1 METPQSSYS
10 QEGNG
15 SWHPAM
21 RPNAH
26 EPDSVH
32 SEKLGEK
39 SLEPE
44 AALGEVHKDG
54 LPPNLLRPS
63 EDAQPDPPVQPL
75 KDGYGLS
82 RDPTLNG
89 VGLPTNGDYD
99 PSAFQRSDLEPGTQE
114 ENGDD
119 HQVDPMRA
127 TIAQGEANDS
137 ASTVRLHNLG
147 QETDGPGPSF
157 GSDTESP
164 PERLPEPFTEP
175 NFLLD
180 ALGDKEEME
189 KAWESEANT
198 GAPGHFERT
207 NSFPAVPPPRE
218 HSSQTQHSLSHSQA
232 GDIMGEH
239 EAHDF
244 MEKEAPYD
252 APLTDSAAAE
262 AVQDPFDSVEGG
274 EDENFFAAP
283 PTVHPT
289 VSTAAADEESR
300 YEEGLPL
307 VPSTSH
313 PEQPNLSHSG
323 TQDSQTSAF
332 AEMDDEDDFFD
343 KAFSAQP
350 KDPSSS
356 PPPSLDRKSTS
367 QVLDSMH
374 YPPHYVNHT
383 EPEATEERPSL
394 ADVTGGGIAV
404 STSTVKSQVF
414 AERPTD
420 QATSEPKD
428 EDLAEMWK
436 AALGDDDLLVEDEV
450 SVDPSSFFE
459 DDGEGFLEEAQD
471 PQEGPLSDST
481 ASPPILQPV
490 YAPDGSMQGFGTSN
504 TNPISTQNRYQPSST
519 FQAPQVAPYT
529 VDAGP
534 NGAASMH
541 QQARAAPGLNQPG
554 YSHGRFANALGQR
567 PSTAQP
573 LSRPQ
578 IPPSTQSFADKSK
591 GGYTSPYDLP
601 MDVTRPKKRTS
612 YQQTRPNPDAQAAS
626 ARPPPPRSSSMF
638 ASAAPPM
645 GSQPPVPRLPS
656 SQLNPAVSNVI
667 PPSLKSAP
675 SVGNFFEELPSKP
688 RQANIVNRTISP
700 TSQPTPPPLS
710 PPQRNPPKQSSL
722 TEQVPPAATRIPQ
735 QYQLVPPER
744 MSLYESTTHTEP
756 TIQPL
761 PAINA
766 RYSPAPNKASSVP
779 PPPNRYAASPSAGSR
794 PSSQAL
800 PFQPRTS
807 SPLAQ
812 SHALPYR
819 NSQQSI
825 SELPLQYPQSSSKQ
839 SLPLQNRI
847 SMNLPVPDHKSP
859 ERPTRSASH
868 AEYERNSQPPHLHQL
883 RGSPPSLNAP
893 LNAPLSNTPSDSS
906 YVMNTPEPDR
916 SSSDGSSSLHHPYE
930 ADVDTSEASVRR
942 IPRRSQTQS
951 PGAGKYLPELPVNTQ
966 HLYQRPASV
975 NDHISAPSSQI
986 LPPSVNSER
995 QRSRTF
1001 SKELN
1006 YVRPTDG
1013 RELDHLGRWKGCPII
1028 SFGFGGAIVTS
1039 FPKHIP
1045 RYAAG
1050 QTAPMIKCSPGEVK
1064 LQDGK
1069 ILPLNEDLATFPGP
1083 LKSKSK
1089 KKEVIEWLQK
1099 RIQQL
1104 EFDRNSSFDSG
1115 ALPDPRT
1122 RHEEKILLW
1131 KIVRVL
1137 VENDGV
1143 VDGNSSAENAV
1154 RTILSPEPTP
1164 GYDATIPLQ
1173 PFNSSLVGIMQRG
1186 SRSINDTGNAEAV
1199 EEMRKKLL
1207 HGEREQA
1214 VWHAVDNRLWAHAM
1228 LLSSTLDRSIWKQ
1241 VSQEFVRQEVKTLG
1255 DNTESLSALYQIF
1268 AGNWD
1273 ESMDELVPPSAR
1285 AGLQMVSKTASTGP
1299 TKNALDGLDRWRE
1312 TLTLILS
1319 NRTPDDGNAL
1329 VSLGQLLTGYGRTE
1343 AAHICYMFAKT
1354 PGLFGGPDDPQ
1365 VSVALFGADHLRDPL
1380 DYGRDFDSV
1389 LLTEVYDFARTVLAS
1404 SSAATVSPHLQSYK
1418 LYHAMILAEYGYK
1431 TEAQQYCDVITSA
1444 LKSTTKPSPYYHSLL
1459 FGALDNLT
1467 DRLRQA
1473 PRDSSGSWI
1482 SKPSID
1488 KVSGSIWAKF
1498 NQYVAGDESDAAS
1511 TGSSKAPD
1519 QELGPFGRV
1528 NGDSPTLSRNPSS
1541 GDLYSSYPAGMGLSS
1556 SAPTVNASNSR
1567 YAPAALHTP
1576 RSSLEQT
1583 GRSSQ
1588 EYQRPTQGDLLRP
1601 SFAQQQYHSRP
1612 TSSTSSYHEPY
1623 KPVSQSSN
1631 YPARSES
1638 YMPTPPSQPEYMPV
1652 APDELSSSLYQQDS
1666 YQPSPHLEP
1675 QKSQETDQEGL
1686 GAPVINSYEPP
1697 LSEYN
1702 ASSSSY
1708 EPPSADGY
1716 EPPTSNGYE
1725 PPSYNPD
1732 VAENVKSPVEEKP
1745 KKKSFIDD
1753 DEGNDF
1759 EARAAALRKAEKERK
1774 DREAEEAFRR
1784 AAEADGNCTPI
1795 LVMISP
1801 CFANPITAQK
1811 DKAPQLN
1818 AKKSGWLGGWFGG
1831 KKDGDAAQGT
1841 PNAPIRAKLGEQSS
1855 FYYDP
1860 EKKRWID
1867 KKNPDATPAATA
1879 TPPPPKGPAS
1889 RAVSGPPPPRP
1900 ASTSTPPVPPL
1911 PMATST
1917 PPIPSSR
1924 PPTSNNLSQP
1934 PSPAVLPSPS
1944 LGEPEAGAPQQAIM
1958 RSVSG
1963 PPSGP
1968 PSAPPS
1974 RPPTSMSNA
1983 SSIDDLIGA
1992 PQARKGGTVRKGKKG
2007 RGYVDVMAK

>member
-1 METPQSSYS
+1 
-10 QEGNG
+10 
-15 SWHPAM
+15 M

-26 EPDSVH
+26 EPDSVR
-32 SEKLGEK
+32 SEKLGQK
-39 SLEPE
+39 SSEPE
-44 AALGEVHKDG
+44 AALGEVNKDG
-54 LPPNLLRPS
+54 LPPDILRSS
-63 EDAQPDPPVQPL
+63 EDAQPEQQVLPL
-75 KDGYGLS
+75 KDGYSLS
-82 RDPTLNG
+82 RAPTLNG
-89 VGLPTNGDYD
+89 VGLPTNGDHD
-99 PSAFQRSDLEPGTQE
+99 RSPIRRSDLEPGTKE
-114 ENGDD
+114 GIGGD
-119 HQVDPMRA
+119 HQFDTMRA
-127 TIAQGEANDS
+127 TMAQEEANDS
-137 ASTVRLHNLG
+137 ASTVRLQSLG
-147 QETDGPGPSF
+147 QETDGAGPSF
-157 GSDTESP
+157 ANETVNP

-198 GAPGHFERT
+198 GAPGQFERT
-207 NSFPAVPPPRE
+207 NSFPAIPPPQE
-218 HSSQTQHSLSHSQA
+218 HSTKTQHSLSRSQA
-232 GDIMGEH
+232 GGIMEEH
-239 EAHDF
+239 EAHEF

-252 APLTDSAAAE
+252 APRTNSAVAE
-262 AVQDPFDSVEGG
+262 AVQDPFDSIEGG
-274 EDENFFAAP
+274 EDANFFANP
-283 PTVHPT
+283 PIVQST
-289 VSTAAADEESR
+289 VSTAAVDEESR

-313 PEQPNLSHSG
+313 PEQLDLPHGG
-323 TQDSQTSAF
+323 THDSQASAF
-332 AEMDDEDDFFD
+332 AEMDNEDYFSN
-343 KAFSAQP
+343 KASPAQP
-350 KDPSSS
+350 KGPSSS

-374 YPPHYVNHT
+374 YPPHNVNHT

-394 ADVTGGGIAV
+394 ADLTGGGIAV

-414 AERPTD
+414 AERPTN
-420 QATSEPKD
+420 QTTSEPKD

-436 AALGDDDLLVEDEV
+436 AALGDDDLLVEDEA

-504 TNPISTQNRYQPSST
+504 TNPKSAQNRYQPSST

-541 QQARAAPGLNQPG
+541 QQTRAAPGLNQPG
-554 YSHGRFANALGQR
+554 YSPGGFANALGQR

-573 LSRPQ
+573 LSLRPQ
-578 IPPSTQSFADKSK
+578 LPPSTQSFADKSK

-601 MDVTRPKKRTS
+601 MDVTRPKKRTP

-645 GSQPPVPRLPS
+645 GSQPPVPHLPS
-656 SQLNPAVSNVI
+656 AQLNPAVSNVI
-667 PPSLKSAP
+667 SPSLKSSP

-688 RQANIVNRTISP
+688 RQASIVNRNISP
-700 TSQPTPPPLS
+700 TSRPTPPPLIS
-710 PPQRNPPKQSSL
+710 PQRDPPKQSSL
-722 TEQVPPAATRIPQ
+722 TEQVPPRATRIPQ

-744 MSLYESTTHTEP
+744 MSLYENTPHTEP
-756 TIQPL
+756 NIQPL

-766 RYSPAPNKASSVP
+766 RYSPAPTKASSVP

-800 PFQPRTS
+800 HFQPRTS

-812 SHALPYR
+812 SHALPHR
-819 NSQQSI
+819 NPQQSI
-825 SELPLQYPQSSSKQ
+825 SELPLQHPQSNSRQ
-839 SLPLQNRI
+839 SLPLQSRV
-847 SMNLPVPDHKSP
+847 SVNLPVPSHQSP
-859 ERPTRSASH
+859 ERPPRSASH
-868 AEYERNSQPPHLHQL
+868 VEHERNSQPPHPPQF

-906 YVMNTPEPDR
+906 YAMNTPEPGR

-930 ADVDTSEASVRR
+930 PDVDTPEVSVRR

-951 PGAGKYLPELPVNTQ
+951 PGAGKYLPEVPVNTQ
-966 HLYQRPASV
+966 NLYQRPASV

-995 QRSRTF
+995 QGERTF

-1045 RYAAG
+1045 RYATG

-1069 ILPLNEDLATFPGP
+1069 VLPLDDDIATFPGP

-1104 EFDRNSSFDSG
+1104 EFDRNSPYDSG
-1115 ALPDPRT
+1115 TLPDPRT

-1137 VENDGV
+1137 VEHDGV
-1143 VDGNSSAENAV
+1143 VDGNSSAVNAV
-1154 RTILSPEPTP
+1154 RTILSPELTP
-1164 GYDATIPLQ
+1164 GYDAAIPLQ
-1173 PFNSSLVGIMQRG
+1173 PFNASLVGIMQRG
-1186 SRSINDTGNAEAV
+1186 SRTIQDTGKAEAV
-1199 EEMRKKLL
+1199 EELRKQLL

-1255 DNTESLSALYQIF
+1255 DNTEPLSALYQIF

-1329 VSLGQLLTGYGRTE
+1329 VSLGQLLGGYGRTE

-1365 VSVALFGADHLRDPL
+1365 VSVALLGADHLRDPL
-1380 DYGRDFDSV
+1380 DYSRDFDSV

-1431 TEAQQYCDVITSA
+1431 TEAQQYCEVITSA

-1519 QELGPFGRV
+1519 QEVGPFGRV
-1528 NGDSPTLSRNPSS
+1528 NGDSPTLSRHPSS
-1541 GDLYSSYPAGMGLSS
+1541 GDLYSSYPAGMGISS
-1556 SAPTVNASNSR
+1556 SAPMVNAPNSR
-1567 YAPAALHTP
+1567 YTPAALHTP

-1601 SFAQQQYHSRP
+1601 SFAQQQYQSRP

-1631 YPARSES
+1631 YPPRTES
-1638 YMPTPPSQPEYMPV
+1638 YMPTPPSQPEHMPL
-1652 APDELSSSLYQQDS
+1652 APDELSSSLYEQDS
-1666 YQPSPHLEP
+1666 YQPSPQLEP
-1675 QKSQETDQEGL
+1675 EKSQETDQPGP
-1686 GAPVINSYEPP
+1686 GAPVINSYGPP

-1732 VAENVKSPVEEKP
+1732 VAENVESPVEEKP
-1745 KKKSFIDD
+1745 KKRSFMDD
-1753 DEGNDF
+1753 DEDNDF
-1759 EARAAALRKAEKERK
+1759 EARAAAHRKAEKERK
-1774 DREAEEAFRR
+1774 DREAKEAFRR

-1795 LVMISP
+1795 PIVILP

-1900 ASTSTPPVPPL
+1900 VSSSTPPVPPL

-1917 PPIPSSR
+1917 PPTPSSK
-1924 PPTSNNLSQP
+1924 PPPSNNLSRP
-1934 PSPAVLPSPS
+1934 PSPAVLAPPIDES
-1944 LGEPEAGAPQQAIM
+1944 EAERPQQAM

-1974 RPPTSMSNA
+1974 RPPTSMSNP

>member
-1 METPQSSYS
+1 MPQSSRS

-26 EPDSVH
+26 EPDSIH
-32 SEKLGEK
+32 SGKLGEK
-39 SLEPE
+39 ALEPE
-44 AALGEVHKDG
+44 AALEEVDKDG

-63 EDAQPDPPVQPL
+63 DDAQPGQPVQPL
-75 KDGYGLS
+75 KDGYNLS

-89 VGLPTNGDYD
+89 AGLPTNGDYD
-99 PSAFQRSDLEPGTQE
+99 PSAFQHSDLEPGTKE
-114 ENGDD
+114 EIGGD
-119 HQVDPMRA
+119 HQVDIVGA
-127 TIAQGEANDS
+127 TMAQGKANDS
-137 ASTVRLHNLG
+137 ASTVRLQNLG
-147 QETDGPGPSF
+147 QETDGPGPSLANE
-157 GSDTESP
+157 TANR
-164 PERLPEPFTEP
+164 PEHFPEPFTEP

-198 GAPGHFERT
+198 DAPGQFERT
-207 NSFPAVPPPRE
+207 NSFPAIPPPRE
-218 HSSQTQHSLSHSQA
+218 YSAKPQHSLSHSQA
-232 GDIMGEH
+232 GDIMEEH
-239 EAHDF
+239 EAHEL
-244 MEKEAPYD
+244 MENEAPYD
-252 APLTDSAAAE
+252 APRTNFAAAE
-262 AVQDPFDSVEGG
+262 TVQDPFDSIEGG
-274 EDENFFAAP
+274 EDGNFFANP
-283 PTVHPT
+283 PTVQPT
-289 VSTAAADEESR
+289 VSTTAADEESR

-307 VPSTSH
+307 MPSTSH
-313 PEQPNLSHSG
+313 LEKLNLPHSG
-323 TQDSQTSAF
+323 THDSQVSAF
-332 AEMDDEDDFFD
+332 AGMDDEDKFFD
-343 KAFSAQP
+343 KASPAQP
-350 KDPSSS
+350 KGPSSS

-374 YPPHYVNHT
+374 YPPHNVNHT

-394 ADVTGGGIAV
+394 ADLTGGGIAV

-414 AERPTD
+414 AEQPTN

-436 AALGDDDLLVEDEV
+436 AALGDDDLLVEDEA
-450 SVDPSSFFE
+450 SVDPSSFFA

-490 YAPDGSMQGFGTSN
+490 YAPDGSMQGFGISN
-504 TNPISTQNRYQPSST
+504 TKPKSSQSRYQPSST
-519 FQAPQVAPYT
+519 FQTPQVAPYT
-529 VDAGP
+529 VDAGL

-541 QQARAAPGLNQPG
+541 QQTRAAPGLNQPG
-554 YSHGRFANALGQR
+554 YSPGGFANALGQR

-578 IPPSTQSFADKSK
+578 IPASTQSFADKSK

-601 MDVTRPKKRTS
+601 MDVTRPKKRTPH
-612 YQQTRPNPDAQAAS
+612 QQTRPNPDAQAAS

-645 GSQPPVPRLPS
+645 GSQPPVPPLPS
-656 SQLNPAVSNVI
+656 AQLNPPVSNVI
-667 PPSLKSAP
+667 SPSLKSSP

-688 RQANIVNRTISP
+688 RQASIVNRNISP
-700 TSQPTPPPLS
+700 MSRPTPPPLIS
-710 PPQRNPPKQSSL
+710 PQRDLPKQSSL
-722 TEQVPPAATRIPQ
+722 TEQVPPGATRIPQ
-735 QYQLVPPER
+735 QYQLIPPER
-744 MSLYESTTHTEP
+744 MSLYENTSHTEP
-756 TIQPL
+756 NIQPL

-766 RYSPAPNKASSVP
+766 RYSPAPTKASSVP

-800 PFQPRTS
+800 SFQPRTS

-812 SHALPYR
+812 SHALPHQ
-819 NSQQSI
+819 NPQQSI
-825 SELPLQYPQSSSKQ
+825 SELPLQHSQSSSRQ
-839 SLPLQNRI
+839 SLPLQNRV
-847 SMNLPVPDHKSP
+847 SMSLPVPSHQSP
-859 ERPTRSASH
+859 ERPPRAASH
-868 AEYERNSQPPHLHQL
+868 TEHERKSRPPHLPQL

-906 YVMNTPEPDR
+906 YAMNTPEPDR

-930 ADVDTSEASVRR
+930 PEMDTSEASTRR

-951 PGAGKYLPELPVNTQ
+951 PGAGKYLPDLPVNTQ
-966 HLYQRPASV
+966 NPYQRPASV
-975 NDHISAPSSQI
+975 NDHISAPYSQI
-986 LPPSVNSER
+986 SPPSVNSER
-995 QRSRTF
+995 QRERTF

-1069 ILPLNEDLATFPGP
+1069 ILPLNDDLATFPGP

-1104 EFDRNSSFDSG
+1104 EFDRHSPYDSG

-1137 VENDGV
+1137 VEHDGV
-1143 VDGNSSAENAV
+1143 VDGTSSAENAV
-1154 RTILSPEPTP
+1154 RTILSPELTP
-1164 GYDATIPLQ
+1164 GYDAAIPLQ
-1173 PFNSSLVGIMQRG
+1173 PFNASLVGIMQRG
-1186 SRSINDTGNAEAV
+1186 SRTIQDTGKAEAV
-1199 EEMRKKLL
+1199 EELRKQLL

-1214 VWHAVDNRLWAHAM
+1214 VWHAVDTRLWAHAM

-1268 AGNWD
+1268 AGNWND
-1273 ESMDELVPPSAR
+1273 SMDELVPPSAR

-1329 VSLGQLLTGYGRTE
+1329 VSLGQLLASYGRTE

-1365 VSVALFGADHLRDPL
+1365 VSVALLGADHLRDPL
-1380 DYGRDFDSV
+1380 DYSRDFDSV

-1431 TEAQQYCDVITSA
+1431 TEAQQYCEVITSA

-1519 QELGPFGRV
+1519 QEVGPFGRV
-1528 NGDSPTLSRNPSS
+1528 NGDSPTLSRDPSS
-1541 GDLYSSYPAGMGLSS
+1541 GDLYSSYPAGMGISS
-1556 SAPTVNASNSR
+1556 SAPMVNASNSR

-1601 SFAQQQYHSRP
+1601 SFAQQQYQSRP

-1631 YPARSES
+1631 YPPRTES

-1675 QKSQETDQEGL
+1675 EKSQETDQPGP

-1697 LSEYN
+1697 VSEYN

-1708 EPPSADGY
+1708 APPSADGY

-1725 PPSYNPD
+1725 PPSYNAD
-1732 VAENVKSPVEEKP
+1732 VAENVESPVEEKP
-1745 KKKSFIDD
+1745 KKKSFMDDD
-1753 DEGNDF
+1753 DENDF
-1759 EARAAALRKAEKERK
+1759 GARAAALQKAEKERK

-1784 AAEADGNCTPI
+1784 AAEADGTCTPI
-1795 LVMISP
+1795 PITISP

-1831 KKDGDAAQGT
+1831 KKDGDAAQAT
-1841 PNAPIRAKLGEQSS
+1841 SNAPIRAKLGEQSS

-1900 ASTSTPPVPPL
+1900 VSSSTPPVPPL

-1917 PPIPSSR
+1917 PPIPSSK
-1924 PPTSNNLSQP
+1924 PPTSNNQSRP
-1934 PSPAVLPSPS
+1934 PSPAVLAPPV
-1944 LGEPEAGAPQQAIM
+1944 GESEAEAPQQAM

>member
-1 METPQSSYS
+1 MLQSSHN

-32 SEKLGEK
+32 SEKPGERL
-39 SLEPE
+39 LETE
-44 AALGEVHKDG
+44 AALGWVNKDG

-63 EDAQPDPPVQPL
+63 DDAQPEQPVQPM
-75 KDGYGLS
+75 KDGYNLPPA
-82 RDPTLNG
+82 PTLNG

-99 PSAFQRSDLEPGTQE
+99 QSAFPGSDLEPGTNEGIGGDQQF
-114 ENGDD
+114 EN
-119 HQVDPMRA
+119 MRA
-127 TIAQGEANDS
+127 TMAQREANDS
-137 ASTVRLHNLG
+137 ASTIGPQSLG
-147 QETDGPGPSF
+147 QETDGHGPSF
-157 GSDTESP
+157 ANETANP

-180 ALGDKEEME
+180 ALGDKGEME

-198 GAPGHFERT
+198 SAPGLFERT
-207 NSFPAVPPPRE
+207 NSFPAIPLPQE
-218 HSSQTQHSLSHSQA
+218 YSTKTQHSFSRSQA
-232 GDIMGEH
+232 GDIMEEH
-239 EAHDF
+239 EAHDS

-252 APLTDSAAAE
+252 APRTNTAAAE
-262 AVQDPFDSVEGG
+262 AVQDPFDSIEGG
-274 EDENFFAAP
+274 EDENFFANP
-283 PTVHPT
+283 PIVQPT

-313 PEQPNLSHSG
+313 PEQLSLPHTG
-323 TQDSQTSAF
+323 MHDSQASDL
-332 AEMDDEDDFFD
+332 AEIDDENDFFD
-343 KAFSAQP
+343 KASPAQP
-350 KDPSSS
+350 RDPSSF

-383 EPEATEERPSL
+383 EPEVTEERPSL
-394 ADVTGGGIAV
+394 ADLTGGGIAV
-404 STSTVKSQVF
+404 STSAVRSQVF

-428 EDLAEMWK
+428 EDLADMWK

-471 PQEGPLSDST
+471 PQEGPFSDST

-490 YAPDGSMQGFGTSN
+490 YAPDGSVQGFGTSN
-504 TNPISTQNRYQPSST
+504 ANPKSTQNRYQPSST
-519 FQAPQVAPYT
+519 FPAPEVAPYT

-541 QQARAAPGLNQPG
+541 QHTRAAPGLNQTG
-554 YSHGRFANALGQR
+554 YSPGGFANTSGQR

-612 YQQTRPNPDAQAAS
+612 YQQTRPNPDVQAAS
-626 ARPPPPRSSSMF
+626 ARPPPPRSTSMF

-645 GSQPPVPRLPS
+645 GSQPPLPRLPS
-656 SQLNPAVSNVI
+656 AHLNPAVSNVI
-667 PPSLKSAP
+667 SPSLKSSP

-688 RQANIVNRTISP
+688 RPASIVNRTISP
-700 TSQPTPPPLS
+700 TSRPTPPPLIS
-710 PPQRNPPKQSSL
+710 PQRDPPKQSSR
-722 TEQVPPAATRIPQ
+722 TEQVPAGATRIPQ

-744 MSLYESTTHTEP
+744 MSLYDNTTHTEP
-756 TIQPL
+756 NMQPL

-766 RYSPAPNKASSVP
+766 RYSPAPTKASSVP
-779 PPPNRYAASPSAGSR
+779 PPPNRYAASPSGGSR

-800 PFQPRTS
+800 SFQPRTS
-807 SPLAQ
+807 SPLAH
-812 SHALPYR
+812 SHALPHR
-819 NSQQSI
+819 HSQQSI
-825 SELPLQYPQSSSKQ
+825 SELPLQHPQSSSRQ
-839 SLPLQNRI
+839 SLPLQHRV
-847 SMNLPVPDHKSP
+847 SMNLPVPNHQSP
-859 ERPTRSASH
+859 ERPTRLASH
-868 AEYERNSQPPHLHQL
+868 AEHERNSQSSHLPQL
-883 RGSPPSLNAP
+883 RGSPPSLNAS

-906 YVMNTPEPDR
+906 YPMNTPEPDR
-916 SSSDGSSSLHHPYE
+916 SSSDGSSFLHHPYE

-951 PGAGKYLPELPVNTQ
+951 PGAVKYLPEVPVNTQ
-966 HLYQRPASV
+966 NIYQRPASV
-975 NDHISAPSSQI
+975 NDHRSAPSSQI
-986 LPPSVNSER
+986 LPPSVNPER
-995 QRSRTF
+995 QREKIF
-1001 SKELN
+1001 SQELN

-1013 RELDHLGRWKGCPII
+1013 RELDHLERWKGCPII

-1045 RYAAG
+1045 RYATG

-1064 LQDGK
+1064 LQDGM
-1069 ILPLNEDLATFPGP
+1069 ILPLNDDLATFPGP

-1099 RIQQL
+1099 RIQHL
-1104 EFDRNSSFDSG
+1104 EFDRNSSYDSG

-1143 VDGNSSAENAV
+1143 VDGNASAENAI
-1154 RTILSPEPTP
+1154 RTILSPELTP

-1186 SRSINDTGNAEAV
+1186 SRTINDTGKAEAV
-1199 EEMRKKLL
+1199 EEVRKKLL

-1268 AGNWD
+1268 AGNGD

-1329 VSLGQLLTGYGRTE
+1329 VSMGQLLAGYGRTE

-1365 VSVALFGADHLRDPL
+1365 VSVALFGADHLRDPF

-1431 TEAQQYCDVITSA
+1431 TEAQQYCEVITSA

-1519 QELGPFGRV
+1519 QEVGPFGRV
-1528 NGDSPTLSRNPSS
+1528 NGDSPTLSRHPSS
-1541 GDLYSSYPAGMGLSS
+1541 GDLYSSYPAGMGISS
-1556 SAPTVNASNSR
+1556 SAPMINASNSR
-1567 YAPAALHTP
+1567 YAPAALPTP

-1588 EYQRPTQGDLLRP
+1588 EYQRATQGDLLRP
-1601 SFAQQQYHSRP
+1601 PFAQQQYQSRP
-1612 TSSTSSYHEPY
+1612 TSSTSSSQEPY

-1631 YPARSES
+1631 YTPRIES

-1675 QKSQETDQEGL
+1675 EKSLETDQSEL

-1725 PPSYNPD
+1725 PPSSNPD
-1732 VAENVKSPVEEKP
+1732 VADNVESPVEEKP
-1745 KKKSFIDD
+1745 KKKSFMDD
-1753 DEGNDF
+1753 DEDNDF
-1759 EARAAALRKAEKERK
+1759 EARAAALRKVEKERK

-1784 AAEADGNCTPI
+1784 AAEADGNYTAIP
-1795 LVMISP
+1795 VMISL
-1801 CFANPITAQK
+1801 CFANPIIAQK
-1811 DKAPQLN
+1811 DKPPQLN

-1900 ASTSTPPVPPL
+1900 VSTSTPPIPPL

-1917 PPIPSSR
+1917 PPIPSSK

-1934 PSPAVLPSPS
+1934 PSPAVLASSP
-1944 LGEPEAGAPQQAIM
+1944 GESEAEAPQQAM

>member
-1 METPQSSYS
+1 MPQSSRS
-10 QEGNG
+10 QDGNG

-32 SEKLGEK
+32 SGKLGGK

-44 AALGEVHKDG
+44 AAFGEVNEDR
-54 LPPNLLRPS
+54 LPPHLLHPS
-63 EDAQPDPPVQPL
+63 DDAQPEQPVQPL
-75 KDGYGLS
+75 KDGYNIS
-82 RDPTLNG
+82 RAPTLNG
-89 VGLPTNGDYD
+89 VGLPINGDYD
-99 PSAFQRSDLEPGTQE
+99 RSTFQRSGSEPGTKE
-114 ENGDD
+114 GFGDD
-119 HQVDPMRA
+119 HQFDTMRA
-127 TIAQGEANDS
+127 TLAPGEPDDTVP
-137 ASTVRLHNLG
+137 TVRLQNLR
-147 QETDGPGPSF
+147 QEIDGSEPSF
-157 GSDTESP
+157 ANGTRNP
-164 PERLPEPFTEP
+164 PERLLESVTEP

-198 GAPGHFERT
+198 GAPGQFERT
-207 NSFPAVPPPRE
+207 NSFPAIPPPRE
-218 HSSQTQHSLSHSQA
+218 HSTKAKHSLSHSQV
-232 GDIMGEH
+232 GDIMEEH
-239 EAHDF
+239 EAHEL
-244 MEKEAPYD
+244 MENEAPYD
-252 APLTDSAAAE
+252 APRINSTAAE
-262 AVQDPFDSVEGG
+262 TVQDPFDSIGDG
-274 EDENFFAAP
+274 EDENFFANP
-283 PTVHPT
+283 PTVQPT
-289 VSTAAADEESR
+289 VLTAVADEESR

-307 VPSTSH
+307 MPSTSH
-313 PEQPNLSHSG
+313 PEQLNLPHSG
-323 TQDSQTSAF
+323 THDSQASAF
-332 AEMDDEDDFFD
+332 AGMDDEDNYFD
-343 KAFSAQP
+343 KVSQAQP
-350 KDPSSS
+350 QGPPST
-356 PPPSLDRKSTS
+356 PPSLDRKSTS

-374 YPPHYVNHT
+374 YPPHNVNHT
-383 EPEATEERPSL
+383 EPEAAEEPPSL
-394 ADVTGGGIAV
+394 ADLTGGGIAV
-404 STSTVKSQVF
+404 STSTIKSQVF
-414 AERPTD
+414 AGQSTN

-436 AALGDDDLLVEDEV
+436 AALGDDDLLVEDEA
-450 SVDPSSFFE
+450 SLDPSSFFE
-459 DDGEGFLEEAQD
+459 DDGGGFLEEAQD
-471 PQEGPLSDST
+471 PQEGPLFGSPT
-481 ASPPILQPV
+481 SPPILQPV
-490 YAPDGSMQGFGTSN
+490 YASDGSMQGFENSDTK
-504 TNPISTQNRYQPSST
+504 PKSTQNRYQPSST

-529 VDAGP
+529 VHASA

-541 QQARAAPGLNQPG
+541 QQTRVAPGLNQPG
-554 YSHGRFANALGQR
+554 YSSGGFANALGQR

-573 LSRPQ
+573 LSSRPQ
-578 IPPSTQSFADKSK
+578 IPASTQSFADKSK

-601 MDVTRPKKRTS
+601 MDVTRPRKRPP

-638 ASAAPPM
+638 AGAAPPM

-656 SQLNPAVSNVI
+656 AQLNPPVSNAI
-667 PPSLKSAP
+667 SPSLKSSP
-675 SVGNFFEELPSKP
+675 GVGNFFEELPSKP
-688 RQANIVNRTISP
+688 RQASIVNRNIPP
-700 TSQPTPPPLS
+700 TSRPTPPPLTS
-710 PPQRNPPKQSSL
+710 PQRDLPKQSSL
-722 TEQVPPAATRIPQ
+722 TEQVPPGATKIPQ

-744 MSLYESTTHTEP
+744 MSLYENTPHTEP
-756 TIQPL
+756 NIQPL

-766 RYSPAPNKASSVP
+766 RYSPAPTKASSVP

-812 SHALPYR
+812 SHALPQR
-819 NSQQSI
+819 NPQQSI
-825 SELPLQYPQSSSKQ
+825 SELPLQHPQSGSRQ
-839 SLPLQNRI
+839 SLPLQNRV
-847 SMNLPVPDHKSP
+847 SMSLPVPSHQSP
-859 ERPTRSASH
+859 ERPPRSASH
-868 AEYERNSQPPHLHQL
+868 AEHERNSRPPHLPQL
-883 RGSPPSLNAP
+883 RGSSPPLNAP

-906 YVMNTPEPDR
+906 YAMNTLEPDR
-916 SSSDGSSSLHHPYE
+916 SSSDGSSLHHPYE
-930 ADVDTSEASVRR
+930 PDVDTSEASMRR

-951 PGAGKYLPELPVNTQ
+951 PGAGKYLPEVPVNTQ
-966 HLYQRPASV
+966 NLYQRPASV
-975 NDHISAPSSQI
+975 NDHISAQSSQI

-995 QRSRTF
+995 QRERTF

-1013 RELDHLGRWKGCPII
+1013 RELDHLERWKGCPII

-1069 ILPLNEDLATFPGP
+1069 ILPLNDDLATFPGP

-1099 RIQQL
+1099 RIHQL
-1104 EFDRNSSFDSG
+1104 EFDRNSPYESG

-1131 KIVRVL
+1131 KLVRVL
-1137 VENDGV
+1137 VEHDGV
-1143 VDGNSSAENAV
+1143 VDGNSSAEKAV
-1154 RTILSPEPTP
+1154 RNILSPELTP
-1164 GYDATIPLQ
+1164 GYDASIPLQ
-1173 PFNSSLVGIMQRG
+1173 PFNTSLVGIAQRG
-1186 SRSINDTGNAEAV
+1186 SRNIQDTGRHEAV
-1199 EEMRKKLL
+1199 EELRKQLL
-1207 HGEREQA
+1207 RGEREQA

-1273 ESMDELVPPSAR
+1273 DSMDELVPPSAR

-1329 VSLGQLLTGYGRTE
+1329 VSLGQLLASYGRTE

-1365 VSVALFGADHLRDPL
+1365 VSVALLGADHLRDPL
-1380 DYGRDFDSV
+1380 DYSRDFDSV
-1389 LLTEVYDFARTVLAS
+1389 LLTEVYDFARTVQAS

-1431 TEAQQYCDVITSA
+1431 TEAQQYCEVITSA

-1511 TGSSKAPD
+1511 TGSSRAPD
-1519 QELGPFGRV
+1519 QEVGPFGRV
-1528 NGDSPTLSRNPSS
+1528 NGDSPTLSRDPSS
-1541 GDLYSSYPAGMGLSS
+1541 GDLYSSYPAGMGISS
-1556 SAPTVNASNSR
+1556 SAPMVNASNSR

-1588 EYQRPTQGDLLRP
+1588 DYQRSTQADLLRP
-1601 SFAQQQYHSRP
+1601 SFAQQQYQSRP

-1631 YPARSES
+1631 YPPRNES

-1652 APDELSSSLYQQDS
+1652 APDEISSSLYQQDS

-1675 QKSQETDQEGL
+1675 QKSQETDQPGP

-1702 ASSSSY
+1702 ALSSSY

-1716 EPPTSNGYE
+1716 EPPTSNRYE
-1725 PPSYNPD
+1725 PPSYDPD
-1732 VAENVKSPVEEKP
+1732 VTENVESPVEEKP
-1745 KKKSFIDD
+1745 KKKSFMDD
-1753 DEGNDF
+1753 DEKDDF

-1784 AAEADGNCTPI
+1784 AAEADGNCIPI
-1795 LVMISP
+1795 PIKISL

-1900 ASTSTPPVPPL
+1900 VSS
-1911 PMATST
+1911 ST
-1917 PPIPSSR
+1917 PPIPPLPKATSTPSILSSR
-1924 PPTSNNLSQP
+1924 PPTSNNISRP
-1934 PSPAVLPSPS
+1934 SSPAVLASS
-1944 LGEPEAGAPQQAIM
+1944 VGESEAEAPQQAT

>member
-1 METPQSSYS
+1 MPQSSCS

-32 SEKLGEK
+32 SEKLGEQ

-44 AALGEVHKDG
+44 AASGNVDEDG
-54 LPPNLLRPS
+54 LLPPVLGS
-63 EDAQPDPPVQPL
+63 TGDAQPECPDQPS
-75 KDGYGLS
+75 KDDHNIPS
-82 RDPTLNG
+82 APTLNG
-89 VGLPTNGDYD
+89 VSLPTNGGND
-99 PSAFQRSDLEPGTQE
+99 PLASQSSPLEPETRE
-114 ENGDD
+114 EKEGD
-119 HQVDPMRA
+119 HQFDTMRA
-127 TIAQGEANDS
+127 TMAQGEANDP
-137 ASTVRLHNLG
+137 ASPVRLPNLG
-147 QETDGPGPSF
+147 QETDSSEPSLANE
-157 GSDTESP
+157 TANP
-164 PERLPEPFTEP
+164 PQRTLEPFTEP

-189 KAWESEANT
+189 KAWESEAKA
-198 GAPGHFERT
+198 GGPGQFERT
-207 NSFPAVPPPRE
+207 NSFPAIPPSRE
-218 HSSQTQHSLSHSQA
+218 YDIKPQHPLSHLQD
-232 GDIMGEH
+232 GDIMDEH
-239 EAHDF
+239 KAHKSMDN
-244 MEKEAPYD
+244 EAPYD
-252 APLTDSAAAE
+252 APGTNSAAA
-262 AVQDPFDSVEGG
+262 AITKDPFDSIESG
-274 EDENFFAAP
+274 EDENFFANP
-283 PTVHPT
+283 PTIQPT
-289 VSTAAADEESR
+289 VSTAAAAEESR

-307 VPSTSH
+307 MPSTSH
-313 PEQPNLSHSG
+313 PEQLDLPRSG
-323 TQDSQTSAF
+323 THDPQPSAF
-332 AEMDDEDDFFD
+332 VDMDDEDNFFD
-343 KAFSAQP
+343 RASVVQP
-350 KDPSSS
+350 NGRPSS

-367 QVLDSMH
+367 QVLDSIH
-374 YPPHYVNHT
+374 YPPHNANHT
-383 EPEATEERPSL
+383 EPEAAEERPSL
-394 ADVTGGGIAV
+394 ADLTGGGIAV

-414 AERPTD
+414 ADQTN
-420 QATSEPKD
+420 QATSQPKD
-428 EDLAEMWK
+428 ENLAEMWK
-436 AALGDDDLLVEDEV
+436 AALGDDDLLVEDDT

-459 DDGEGFLEEAQD
+459 DDGDGFLEEAQD
-471 PQEGPLSDST
+471 SQEGPLLDSA

-490 YAPDGSMQGFGTSN
+490 YAPDGSMQGFGKSN
-504 TNPISTQNRYQPSST
+504 TDSISTQHRYQPSST
-519 FQAPQVAPYT
+519 FQAPRAVPYT
-529 VDAGP
+529 GHAGP
-534 NGAASMH
+534 NGVASVD
-541 QQARAAPGLNQPG
+541 QQARAAPGFNQPG
-554 YSHGRFANALGQR
+554 YSHAGFPDALGQR

-573 LSRPQ
+573 LFRPQ
-578 IPPSTQSFADKSK
+578 LPASSQSFADKSK

-601 MDVTRPKKRTS
+601 MDVTRPKKRTP
-612 YQQTRPNPDAQAAS
+612 YQQTRQNPDAQAAS

-638 ASAAPPM
+638 ASAAPPV
-645 GSQPPVPRLPS
+645 GPQPSVPRLPS
-656 SQLNPAVSNVI
+656 AQLNPSLSSAVS
-667 PPSLKSAP
+667 PSLKSPP
-675 SVGNFFEELPSKP
+675 SAGNFFEELPSKP
-688 RQANIVNRTISP
+688 RQTSNLNRNVTPAPRPS
-700 TSQPTPPPLS
+700 PPPLI
-710 PPQRNPPKQSSL
+710 PQRDLPKPPSL
-722 TEQVPPAATRIPQ
+722 TEQVPPGATGVPQ
-735 QYQLVPPER
+735 QYQLVPPKR
-744 MSLYESTTHTEP
+744 MSLYENTLHTQP
-756 TIQPL
+756 NIQTL

-766 RYSPAPNKASSVP
+766 RYSPAPTKASSVP
-779 PPPNRYAASPSAGSR
+779 PPPNRYAASPAAGSR

-812 SHALPYR
+812 NHALPNQYQ
-819 NSQQSI
+819 QQSI
-825 SELPLQYPQSSSKQ
+825 SELPLQQPLSSGRQSQ
-839 SLPLQNRI
+839 PLHDRV
-847 SMNLPVPDHKSP
+847 SASLPVPSQQGP
-859 ERPTRSASH
+859 ERPPRAVSHVEHERSW
-868 AEYERNSQPPHLHQL
+868 RPPHLPQL
-883 RGSPPSLNAP
+883 EGSPPLSNAP
-893 LNAPLSNTPSDSS
+893 INAPLSNTPSDSS
-906 YVMNTPEPDR
+906 YAMNTPEPDR
-916 SSSDGSSSLHHPYE
+916 SSSEGSSAIHRPYE
-930 ADVDTSEASVRR
+930 PYMDISETSMRR
-942 IPRRSQTQS
+942 IPQRSQTQS
-951 PGAGKYLPELPVNTQ
+951 PGAAKYLPELPVNTQ
-966 HLYQRPASV
+966 DLYQRPASV
-975 NDHISAPSSQI
+975 NDHISDPSSQI
-986 LPPSVNSER
+986 LPAPMNSER
-995 QRSRTF
+995 QRARTF

-1013 RELDHLGRWKGCPII
+1013 CELDHLERWKGCPII

-1069 ILPLNEDLATFPGP
+1069 ILPLNDDLATFPGP

-1104 EFDRNSSFDSG
+1104 ELDRNSPYDSG
-1115 ALPDPRT
+1115 PLPDPRT

-1137 VENDGV
+1137 VEYDGV
-1143 VDGNSSAENAV
+1143 IEGNSSAENAI
-1154 RTILSPEPTP
+1154 RAILSPELTQ
-1164 GYDATIPLQ
+1164 GYDAAIPLQ
-1173 PFNSSLVGIMQRG
+1173 PFNASLVGITQRG
-1186 SRSINDTGNAEAV
+1186 SRIIQDTGKAEAV
-1199 EEMRKKLL
+1199 EELRKQLL
-1207 HGEREQA
+1207 HGQREQA
-1214 VWHAVDNRLWAHAM
+1214 VWHAVDNGLWAHAM
-1228 LLSSTLDRSIWKQ
+1228 LLSSTLDRSVWKQ

-1255 DNTESLSALYQIF
+1255 DNTESLAALYQIF

-1273 ESMDELVPPSAR
+1273 DSMDELVPPSAR

-1319 NRTPDDGNAL
+1319 NRTLDDDNAL
-1329 VSLGQLLTGYGRTE
+1329 VSLGHLLAGYGRTE
-1343 AAHICYMFAKT
+1343 AAHICYIFAKT
-1354 PGLFGGPDDPQ
+1354 PGIFGGPDDPQ
-1365 VSVALFGADHLRDPL
+1365 VSIALLGADHLREPL
-1380 DYGRDFDSV
+1380 DYSRDFDSV
-1389 LLTEVYDFARTVLAS
+1389 LLTEIYDFARTVLAS

-1431 TEAQQYCDVITSA
+1431 TEAQQYCEVITSA

-1511 TGSSKAPD
+1511 TGSGKAHE
-1519 QELGPFGRV
+1519 QEVGPFGKV
-1528 NGDSPTLSRNPSS
+1528 NGDSPTLSRDPSS
-1541 GDLYSSYPAGMGLSS
+1541 GDLYSSYPAGMGISP
-1556 SAPTVNASNSR
+1556 SAPMVNASNSR
-1567 YAPAALHTP
+1567 YAPAGLHTP
-1576 RSSLEQT
+1576 KSSLEQI
-1583 GRSSQ
+1583 GRASQ
-1588 EYQRPTQGDLLRP
+1588 EYQRPMQGDLLRP
-1601 SFAQQQYHSRP
+1601 SFAQQQYQSRP
-1612 TSSTSSYHEPY
+1612 SSSTSSYHEPY
-1623 KPVSQSSN
+1623 KPVSQTSN
-1631 YPARSES
+1631 YAPRNES
-1638 YMPTPPSQPEYMPV
+1638 YMPTPPLQPEYIPV
-1652 APDELSSSLYQQDS
+1652 ASDELSSSPYQQNS
-1666 YQPSPHLEP
+1666 YQPSPQLEP
-1675 QKSQETDQEGL
+1675 QPSQETDQPGPEV
-1686 GAPVINSYEPP
+1686 PVINSYEPP
-1697 LSEYN
+1697 VSEYN

-1708 EPPSADGY
+1708 EPPSAHGY

-1732 VAENVKSPVEEKP
+1732 VAENVESPVEEKP
-1745 KKKSFIDD
+1745 KKKSFMDD
-1753 DEGNDF
+1753 DEDNEF

-1784 AAEADGNCTPI
+1784 AAEADGNSNPMPI
-1795 LVMISP
+1795 TILS
-1801 CFANPITAQK
+1801 CFTNSITAQK

-1841 PNAPIRAKLGEQSS
+1841 PNAPIKAKLGEQSS

-1900 ASTSTPPVPPL
+1900 VSTSTPPVPPL

-1917 PPIPSSR
+1917 PATPSSK
-1924 PPTSNNLSQP
+1924 PPASNNLSRP
-1934 PSPAVLPSPS
+1934 SSPAVLAPST
-1944 LGEPEAGAPQQAIM
+1944 GEPEAEAPQQAM

-2007 RGYVDVMAK
+2007 RGYVDVMAN

>member
-1 METPQSSYS
+1 MEMPQSSYS

-32 SEKLGEK
+32 SEKLDEHF
-39 SLEPE
+39 LE
-44 AALGEVHKDG
+44 LEVASGNVDEDG
-54 LPPNLLRPS
+54 LPPPLLGS
-63 EDAQPDPPVQPL
+63 ADDAQPEQPVQPL
-75 KDGYGLS
+75 KDDHNIS
-82 RDPTLNG
+82 SAPTLNG
-89 VGLPTNGDYD
+89 VGLPANGGYD
-99 PSAFQRSDLEPGTQE
+99 RSSSQSSRLEPGAE
-114 ENGDD
+114 EEMGDD
-119 HQVDPMRA
+119 HQSDIMRA
-127 TIAQGEANDS
+127 TMAQGEANDPTS
-137 ASTVRLHNLG
+137 PVHLPNLG
-147 QETDGPGPSF
+147 QETNASGPGFANEMVDPSQ
-157 GSDTESP
+157 P
-164 PERLPEPFTEP
+164 LPESFTEP

-180 ALGDKEEME
+180 ALGDEEEME
-189 KAWESEANT
+189 KAWESEANA
-198 GAPGHFERT
+198 GAPGQFERT
-207 NSFPAVPPPRE
+207 NSFPAIPPPRE
-218 HSSQTQHSLSHSQA
+218 HSIKPQHLLSHSQA
-232 GDIMGEH
+232 GDIMDEH
-239 EAHDF
+239 KAQTSRENEALY
-244 MEKEAPYD
+244 EAPR
-252 APLTDSAAAE
+252 TNFTAADTP
-262 AVQDPFDSVEGG
+262 QDPFDSIEGG
-274 EDENFFAAP
+274 EYGDFFANPA
-283 PTVHPT
+283 TVQPT
-289 VSTAAADEESR
+289 VSTAAAAEESR

-307 VPSTSH
+307 MQSTSH
-313 PEQPNLSHSG
+313 PEQLSLPHSG
-323 TQDSQTSAF
+323 MHDSRASAS
-332 AEMDDEDDFFD
+332 AGMDDEDDFFD
-343 KAFSAQP
+343 KASPVQP
-350 KDPSSS
+350 NNPATS

-374 YPPHYVNHT
+374 HPPHNANHT
-383 EPEATEERPSL
+383 EPEGADGRPSL
-394 ADVTGGGIAV
+394 ADLTGGGIAV
-404 STSTVKSQVF
+404 SASTVKLQVF
-414 AERPTD
+414 AEQQKD
-420 QATSEPKD
+420 QATSGPKD

-436 AALGDDDLLVEDEV
+436 AALGDDDLLVEDDT

-459 DDGEGFLEEAQD
+459 DDGDSFLEKAQD
-471 PQEGPLSDST
+471 PQEGLLLDST

-490 YAPDGSMQGFGTSN
+490 YAPDGSMQGFGTSS
-504 TNPISTQNRYQPSST
+504 TEPKSTQNRYQPSST
-519 FQAPQVAPYT
+519 FQAPQALPYT
-529 VDAGP
+529 GHVGS
-534 NGAASMH
+534 NGAASID
-541 QQARAAPGLNQPG
+541 QQARAAPGFHQPG
-554 YSHGRFANALGQR
+554 YSQAGFPNALGQR

-578 IPPSTQSFADKSK
+578 LPASTQSFADKSK

-601 MDVTRPKKRTS
+601 MDVTRPKKRTP

-638 ASAAPPM
+638 ASAASPM
-645 GSQPPVPRLPS
+645 SPQPPVPRLPS
-656 SQLNPAVSNVI
+656 AQLNPPRSSAIS
-667 PPSLKSAP
+667 PSLKSPP
-675 SVGNFFEELPSKP
+675 SAGSFFEELPSKP
-688 RQANIVNRTISP
+688 RQASNINRNITPASRP
-700 TSQPTPPPLS
+700 SPPPLI
-710 PPQRNPPKQSSL
+710 PPQRDLPKPPSL
-722 TEQVPPAATRIPQ
+722 TEQVPPGATGVPQ

-744 MSLYESTTHTEP
+744 MSLYENTPHTEP
-756 TIQPL
+756 NIQTL

-766 RYSPAPNKASSVP
+766 RYSPAPTKASSVP
-779 PPPNRYAASPSAGSR
+779 PPPNRYAASPAAGSR

-800 PFQPRTS
+800 SFQPRTS

-812 SHALPYR
+812 NHALPHR
-819 NSQQSI
+819 NQQQSI
-825 SELPLQYPQSSSKQ
+825 SELPVQQPQPSGKQ
-839 SLPLQNRI
+839 SQPLHDRV
-847 SMNLPVPDHKSP
+847 SANLPVPSQQSP
-859 ERPTRSASH
+859 ERPPRAASH
-868 AEYERNSQPPHLHQL
+868 LEHERNWRPPHLPQL
-883 RGSPPSLNAP
+883 GESPPSSNAP
-893 LNAPLSNTPSDSS
+893 MNAPLSNTPSDSS
-906 YVMNTPEPDR
+906 YAMNTPEPDR
-916 SSSDGSSSLHHPYE
+916 SSSEGSSAVHRPYE
-930 ADVDTSEASVRR
+930 PYVDTSETSMRR
-942 IPRRSQTQS
+942 IPQRSQTQS
-951 PGAGKYLPELPVNTQ
+951 PGAGKYLPEVPVNTQ
-966 HLYQRPASV
+966 NLYQRPASV
-975 NDHISAPSSQI
+975 NDHISVPSSQI
-986 LPPSVNSER
+986 LPHSVNSER
-995 QRSRTF
+995 QRERTF
-1001 SKELN
+1001 LKEHN

-1013 RELDHLGRWKGCPII
+1013 RELDHLERWKGCPII

-1069 ILPLNEDLATFPGP
+1069 ILPLNDDLATFPGP

-1104 EFDRNSSFDSG
+1104 EFDRNSPYDNG
-1115 ALPDPRT
+1115 ALPDPRM

-1137 VENDGV
+1137 VEFDGV
-1143 VDGNSSAENAV
+1143 VDGNPSAENTI
-1154 RTILSPEPTP
+1154 RTILSPELTP
-1164 GYDATIPLQ
+1164 GYDAAMPLQ
-1173 PFNSSLVGIMQRG
+1173 PFNASLVGITQRG
-1186 SRSINDTGNAEAV
+1186 SRTIQDTGKHEAV
-1199 EEMRKKLL
+1199 EELRKQLL
-1207 HGEREQA
+1207 HGQREQA

-1228 LLSSTLDRSIWKQ
+1228 LLSSTLDRSVWKQ

-1255 DNTESLSALYQIF
+1255 DNTESLAALYQIF

-1273 ESMDELVPPSAR
+1273 DSMDELVPPSAR

-1312 TLTLILS
+1312 TLMLILS

-1329 VSLGQLLTGYGRTE
+1329 VSLGHLLAGYGRTE
-1343 AAHICYMFAKT
+1343 AAHICYVFAKT

-1365 VSVALFGADHLRDPL
+1365 VSVALLGADHLRDPL
-1380 DYGRDFDSV
+1380 DYSRDFDSV

-1431 TEAQQYCDVITSA
+1431 TEAQQYCEVITSA

-1498 NQYVAGDESDAAS
+1498 NQYVAGDESDATS
-1511 TGSSKAPD
+1511 TGSGKAHE
-1519 QELGPFGRV
+1519 QEMGPFGKV
-1528 NGDSPTLSRNPSS
+1528 NGDSPTLSRDPSS
-1541 GDLYSSYPAGMGLSS
+1541 GDLYSSYPAGMGVSS
-1556 SAPTVNASNSR
+1556 SAPMVNATNSR

-1576 RSSLEQT
+1576 KSSLEQM

-1588 EYQRPTQGDLLRP
+1588 EYQRPMQGDLLRP
-1601 SFAQQQYHSRP
+1601 SFAQQQYQSRP
-1612 TSSTSSYHEPY
+1612 SSSTSSYHEPY
-1623 KPVSQSSN
+1623 KPVSQTLN
-1631 YPARSES
+1631 YAPRNES

-1652 APDELSSSLYQQDS
+1652 ASDELSSSPYQQTS
-1666 YQPSPHLEP
+1666 YQPSPQLEP
-1675 QKSQETDQEGL
+1675 QRSQETDQPGPE
-1686 GAPVINSYEPP
+1686 APVINSYKPP

-1732 VAENVKSPVEEKP
+1732 VAEHVESPVEEKP
-1745 KKKSFIDD
+1745 KKKSFMDD
-1753 DEGNDF
+1753 DEDNDF
-1759 EARAAALRKAEKERK
+1759 ETRTAALRKAEKERK

-1784 AAEADGNCTPI
+1784 AAEADGKYSPI
-1795 LVMISP
+1795 PNTISSA
-1801 CFANPITAQK
+1801 FTNSITAQK

-1818 AKKSGWLGGWFGG
+1818 ARKSGWLGGWFGG
-1831 KKDGDAAQGT
+1831 KKDGDASQGT
-1841 PNAPIRAKLGEQSS
+1841 PNAPIKAKLGEQSS

-1879 TPPPPKGPAS
+1879 TPPPPKGLAS

-1900 ASTSTPPVPPL
+1900 VSSSTPPVPPL

-1917 PPIPSSR
+1917 PATPSSKPR
-1924 PPTSNNLSQP
+1924 TSNNLSRP
-1934 PSPAVLPSPS
+1934 SSPAVLAPP
-1944 LGEPEAGAPQQAIM
+1944 LGESEAEAPQQAM

>member
-1 METPQSSYS
+1 MEIPQPSRS
-10 QEGNG
+10 QEESGA
-15 SWHPAM
+15 WHPAM

-26 EPDSVH
+26 EPDSVY
-32 SEKLGEK
+32 SEELGEK
-39 SLEPE
+39 PFGQE
-44 AALGEVHKDG
+44 AALEDVNEDG
-54 LPPNLLRPS
+54 PPLHPLWPS
-63 EDAQPDPPVQPL
+63 NDAQPEQPDQPL
-75 KDGYGLS
+75 EDGHS
-82 RDPTLNG
+82 TSSAPTLNG
-89 VGLPTNGDYD
+89 VGLPVNGGYD
-99 PSAFQRSDLEPGTQE
+99 RSASQNSHLEAGTKE
-114 ENGDD
+114 EMEDD
-119 HQVDPMRA
+119 HQVDTVKA
-127 TIAQGEANDS
+127 TMAQGEANDLTS
-137 ASTVRLHNLG
+137 SLRLPNLTLR
-147 QETDGPGPSF
+147 TDSSGPSLAREM
-157 GSDTESP
+157 GNSP
-164 PERLPEPFTEP
+164 QGVAEPFAEP

-198 GAPGHFERT
+198 GAPGQFERT
-207 NSFPAVPPPRE
+207 NSFPAIPSPRE
-218 HSSQTQHSLSHSQA
+218 HSTKPQHPLPHSQA
-232 GDIMGEH
+232 GDIMVEH
-239 EAHDF
+239 KAQTH
-244 MEKEAPYD
+244 MESEVPYD
-252 APLTDSAAAE
+252 APRSNSTAADTPR
-262 AVQDPFDSVEGG
+262 DPFDSIGGG
-274 EDENFFAAP
+274 EDGDFFANP
-283 PTVHPT
+283 STVQPT
-289 VSTAAADEESR
+289 VSTAAAAEESR

-313 PEQPNLSHSG
+313 PEQLDLPHSG
-323 TQDSQTSAF
+323 THDSAASAF
-332 AEMDDEDDFFD
+332 AGIDDEDNFFD
-343 KAFSAQP
+343 KATAVQP
-350 KDPSSS
+350 NGPSSS

-367 QVLDSMH
+367 QVLDSIH
-374 YPPHYVNHT
+374 YPPHNANHN
-383 EPEATEERPSL
+383 EPEAAEERPSL
-394 ADVTGGGIAV
+394 ADLTGGGIAV

-414 AERPTD
+414 AQQ
-420 QATSEPKD
+420 QAISEPKD

-436 AALGDDDLLVEDEV
+436 AALGDDDLLVEDDA

-471 PQEGPLSDST
+471 PQEGPLLDST
-481 ASPPILQPV
+481 ASLPILQPV

-504 TNPISTQNRYQPSST
+504 TEPRSIHNRYQPSST
-519 FQAPQVAPYT
+519 FQAPQAVPYT
-529 VDAGP
+529 RHAGP
-534 NGAASMH
+534 NGAASID
-541 QQARAAPGLNQPG
+541 QQARAASGFNQPG
-554 YSHGRFANALGQR
+554 YSHVGFPNALGQR

-573 LSRPQ
+573 LSSRPQ
-578 IPPSTQSFADKSK
+578 LPASTQSFADKSK

-601 MDVTRPKKRTS
+601 MDVTRPKKRTP
-612 YQQTRPNPDAQAAS
+612 YQQTRPNPDVQAAS

-638 ASAAPPM
+638 VSAAPPM
-645 GSQPPVPRLPS
+645 GPQPPVPRLPS
-656 SQLNPAVSNVI
+656 AQVNPPLSSGI
-667 PPSLKSAP
+667 SPSLKSPP
-675 SVGNFFEELPSKP
+675 SVGSFFEELPSKP
-688 RQANIVNRTISP
+688 RQASNLNRNITPASRSSP
-700 TSQPTPPPLS
+700 TPLMPPQRDLPTPPS
-710 PPQRNPPKQSSL
+710 V
-722 TEQVPPAATRIPQ
+722 TEQVPPRATGVPQ

-744 MSLYESTTHTEP
+744 MSLYENTPHTQPNIST
-756 TIQPL
+756 L

-766 RYSPAPNKASSVP
+766 RYSPAPTKASSVP
-779 PPPNRYAASPSAGSR
+779 PPPNRYAASPAAGSR

-812 SHALPYR
+812 SHALPHR
-819 NSQQSI
+819 NKQQSI
-825 SELPLQYPQSSSKQ
+825 PELPLQQPQSSGRQ
-839 SLPLQNRI
+839 SQPLHDRV
-847 SMNLPVPDHKSP
+847 SAGPPVPSQQSP
-859 ERPTRSASH
+859 ERQLRAASH
-868 AEYERNSQPPHLHQL
+868 VEHERSWRPPQL
-883 RGSPPSLNAP
+883 PQLEGSPPSSNA
-893 LNAPLSNTPSDSS
+893 LIDAPLSNTPSDSS
-906 YVMNTPEPDR
+906 YAMNTPEPDR
-916 SSSDGSSSLHHPYE
+916 SSSEGSSTIHRPYE
-930 ADVDTSEASVRR
+930 PYADTSEASMRR
-942 IPRRSQTQS
+942 IPQRSQTQS
-951 PGAGKYLPELPVNTQ
+951 PGAGKYLPELPGNTQ
-966 HLYQRPASV
+966 NLYQRPASV
-975 NDHISAPSSQI
+975 NDHISALSSDI
-986 LPPSVNSER
+986 LSAPVNSGR
-995 QRSRTF
+995 QRARTF

-1013 RELDHLGRWKGCPII
+1013 RELDHLERWKGCPII

-1069 ILPLNEDLATFPGP
+1069 ILPLNDHLATFPGP

-1089 KKEVIEWLQK
+1089 KKEVIEWLHK

-1104 EFDRNSSFDSG
+1104 EFDRNSPYDSG

-1122 RHEEKILLW
+1122 RHEEKLLLW
-1131 KIVRVL
+1131 KAVRVL
-1137 VENDGV
+1137 VEYDGV
-1143 VDGNSSAENAV
+1143 VEGNSSAENAV
-1154 RTILSPEPTP
+1154 RTILSPELTS
-1164 GYDATIPLQ
+1164 GYDGAMSLQ
-1173 PFNSSLVGIMQRG
+1173 PFNASLVGITQRG
-1186 SRSINDTGNAEAV
+1186 SRPIQDTGKLEAV
-1199 EEMRKKLL
+1199 EELRKQLL
-1207 HGEREQA
+1207 RGQREQA
-1214 VWHAVDNRLWAHAM
+1214 VWRAVDNRLWAHAM

-1241 VSQEFVRQEVKTLG
+1241 VSQEFVRHEVKTLG
-1255 DNTESLSALYQIF
+1255 DNTESLAALYQIF

-1285 AGLQMVSKTASTGP
+1285 AGLRMVSKTASTGP

-1329 VSLGQLLTGYGRTE
+1329 VSLGHLLGGYGRTE
-1343 AAHICYMFAKT
+1343 AAHICYIFAKI

-1365 VSVALFGADHLRDPL
+1365 VSVALLGADHLRDPL
-1380 DYGRDFDSV
+1380 DYSRDFDSV

-1431 TEAQQYCDVITSA
+1431 AEAQQYCEVITSA
-1444 LKSTTKPSPYYHSLL
+1444 LKSTTKPSPYYHSPL

-1511 TGSSKAPD
+1511 TGSGKAPE
-1519 QELGPFGRV
+1519 QEVGPFGKL
-1528 NGDSPTLSRNPSS
+1528 NGGSPTLSRDPSS
-1541 GDLYSSYPAGMGLSS
+1541 GDLYSSYPANMGISP
-1556 SAPTVNASNSR
+1556 SAPVVNASNSR
-1567 YAPAALHTP
+1567 YAPAGLHNP
-1576 RSSLEQT
+1576 KSSLEQT

-1588 EYQRPTQGDLLRP
+1588 EYQRPMQGDLLRP
-1601 SFAQQQYHSRP
+1601 SFAQQQYQSRP
-1612 TSSTSSYHEPY
+1612 SSSTSSYHEPY
-1623 KPVSQSSN
+1623 KPVSQTSN
-1631 YPARSES
+1631 YAPRNES

-1652 APDELSSSLYQQDS
+1652 ASDGLSSSPYQQSS
-1666 YQPSPHLEP
+1666 YQPSPQLEP
-1675 QKSQETDQEGL
+1675 QVSQEPDLPGPD
-1686 GAPVINSYEPP
+1686 APVINSYEPP

-1708 EPPSADGY
+1708 EPPSTDNY

-1732 VAENVKSPVEEKP
+1732 VAENVESPVEEKP
-1745 KKKSFIDD
+1745 KKKLFMDD
-1753 DEGNDF
+1753 DEDNDF
-1759 EARAAALRKAEKERK
+1759 ETRAAALRKAEKARK

-1784 AAEADGNCTPI
+1784 AAEADGKCS
-1795 LVMISP
+1795 LVPLVTLS
-1801 CFANPITAQK
+1801 CFADSITAQK

-1841 PNAPIRAKLGEQSS
+1841 PNAPIKAKLGEQSS

-1900 ASTSTPPVPPL
+1900 VSTSTPPVPPL

-1917 PPIPSSR
+1917 PATPSSR
-1924 PPTSNNLSQP
+1924 PPTSNNLSRP
-1934 PSPAVLPSPS
+1934 SSPAVLAPA
-1944 LGEPEAGAPQQAIM
+1944 LEEPETEASQQAM
-1958 RSVSG
+1958 RSVSV

>member
-1 METPQSSYS
+1 MPQSSHN

-32 SEKLGEK
+32 SEKLGAR
-39 SLEPE
+39 SLDTEI
-44 AALGEVHKDG
+44 ALGEVNKDD

-63 EDAQPDPPVQPL
+63 DDAQPEQPVQPL
-75 KDGYGLS
+75 KDGHNLP
-82 RDPTLNG
+82 RAPTLNG

-99 PSAFQRSDLEPGTQE
+99 RSAFPGSVLEAGTKE
-114 ENGDD
+114 GIGGDHEFD
-119 HQVDPMRA
+119 TTRA
-127 TIAQGEANDS
+127 TMAQGEANDS
-137 ASTVRLHNLG
+137 ASTVGHQSVG
-147 QETDGPGPSF
+147 QDTDGHEPSF
-157 GSDTESP
+157 ANETANP
-164 PERLPEPFTEP
+164 PKRLPEPLTEP

-180 ALGDKEEME
+180 ALSDNGEME

-198 GAPGHFERT
+198 GAPSLLERT
-207 NSFPAVPPPRE
+207 NSFPAIPPPQGF
-218 HSSQTQHSLSHSQA
+218 STKTQHSLSRSQA
-232 GDIMGEH
+232 GDIMEH

-244 MEKEAPYD
+244 VEKEAPYD
-252 APLTDSAAAE
+252 APRINSAAAE
-262 AVQDPFDSVEGG
+262 AVQDPFDSMEGG
-274 EDENFFAAP
+274 EDENFFANP
-283 PTVHPT
+283 LTVHPT
-289 VSTAAADEESR
+289 VSTAAVDEESR

-307 VPSTSH
+307 VPSTSD
-313 PEQPNLSHSG
+313 PEQPDLSHSG
-323 TQDSQTSAF
+323 TLDSQSSAF
-332 AEMDDEDDFFD
+332 AGMDDEDDFFD
-343 KAFSAQP
+343 KASPTQP
-350 KDPSSS
+350 KGPSSSS
-356 PPPSLDRKSTS
+356 PPSLGRKSTS
-367 QVLDSMH
+367 QVLESMH
-374 YPPHYVNHT
+374 YPPHSVNHT
-383 EPEATEERPSL
+383 EPEATDERPSL
-394 ADVTGGGIAV
+394 ADLTGGGIAD

-414 AERPTD
+414 AEQPTD
-420 QATSEPKD
+420 QGTSEPKD

-436 AALGDDDLLVEDEV
+436 AALGDDDLLVEDEA
-450 SVDPSSFFE
+450 SLDPSSFFE

-471 PQEGPLSDST
+471 SQEGPLSDST

-490 YAPDGSMQGFGTSN
+490 RAPDGSMQGFGTSN
-504 TNPISTQNRYQPSST
+504 TKPKSTQNRYQPSST
-519 FQAPQVAPYT
+519 IQAPQVAPYT
-529 VDAGP
+529 LGTGL

-541 QQARAAPGLNQPG
+541 QQTRAVPGLNQPG
-554 YSHGRFANALGQR
+554 YSPGGFANTLGQR

-573 LSRPQ
+573 LSSRPQ

-601 MDVTRPKKRTS
+601 MDVTRPKKRNP
-612 YQQTRPNPDAQAAS
+612 YQQTRQNPDAQAAS

-645 GSQPPVPRLPS
+645 GSQPPIPHLPS
-656 SQLNPAVSNVI
+656 AQLNPTVSNVI
-667 PPSLKSAP
+667 PPALKSSP
-675 SVGNFFEELPSKP
+675 SGGTFFEELPSKP
-688 RQANIVNRTISP
+688 RPASVVNRTISP
-700 TSQPTPPPLS
+700 PSRPTPPPLIS
-710 PPQRNPPKQSSL
+710 SQRDPPKQLS
-722 TEQVPPAATRIPQ
+722 TMEQVPPGATKIPQ

-744 MSLYESTTHTEP
+744 LSLYENTSHTEP
-756 TIQPL
+756 NIQPL

-766 RYSPAPNKASSVP
+766 RYSPAPTKASSVP
-779 PPPNRYAASPSAGSR
+779 PPPNRYAASPSVGSR
-794 PSSQAL
+794 PSSQTL

-812 SHALPYR
+812 SHHLPHR
-819 NSQQSI
+819 NPQQSI
-825 SELPLQYPQSSSKQ
+825 SELPLQHAQSSSRQ
-839 SLPLQNRI
+839 SLPLQNRV
-847 SMNLPVPDHKSP
+847 SMNLPVPSYQSP
-859 ERPTRSASH
+859 ERPTRSASY
-868 AEYERNSQPPHLHQL
+868 AEYQRNSQPPHLPQFS
-883 RGSPPSLNAP
+883 GSPPSLNAP

-906 YVMNTPEPDR
+906 YAVNTPEPDQ
-916 SSSDGSSSLHHPYE
+916 SSSDGSFSLHHSYE
-930 ADVDTSEASVRR
+930 GEMDTSEASMRR

-951 PGAGKYLPELPVNTQ
+951 PGAGKYLPEVPVNVQ
-966 HLYQRPASV
+966 NPYQRPASV

-1069 ILPLNEDLATFPGP
+1069 ILPLNDDLATFPGP

-1099 RIQQL
+1099 QIQQL
-1104 EFDRNSSFDSG
+1104 EFDRNSSYDSG
-1115 ALPDPRT
+1115 ALPDPRI

-1137 VENDGV
+1137 VEHDGV
-1143 VDGNSSAENAV
+1143 VDGNPSAENAV
-1154 RTILSPEPTP
+1154 RTILSPELTP

-1173 PFNSSLVGIMQRG
+1173 PFNTSLVGIMQRG
-1186 SRSINDTGNAEAV
+1186 SRTINETGKAETV
-1199 EEMRKKLL
+1199 EELRKQLL
-1207 HGEREQA
+1207 HGQREQA

-1228 LLSSTLDRSIWKQ
+1228 LLASTLDRSIWKQ

-1329 VSLGQLLTGYGRTE
+1329 VSLGQLLAGYGRTE

-1365 VSVALFGADHLRDPL
+1365 VSVALFGADHLRDSL

-1404 SSAATVSPHLQSYK
+1404 SSAATMSPHLQSYK
-1418 LYHAMILAEYGYK
+1418 LYHAMMLAEYGYK
-1431 TEAQQYCDVITSA
+1431 TEAQQYCEVITSA

-1519 QELGPFGRV
+1519 KEVGPFGRV
-1528 NGDSPTLSRNPSS
+1528 NGDSPTLSRDPSS
-1541 GDLYSSYPAGMGLSS
+1541 GDLYSSYPAGVGISS
-1556 SAPTVNASNSR
+1556 SAPVVNASNSR
-1567 YAPAALHTP
+1567 YAPAALHNP
-1576 RSSLEQT
+1576 RSSFEQT

-1588 EYQRPTQGDLLRP
+1588 EYQRPSQVDLLRP
-1601 SFAQQQYHSRP
+1601 SLTQQQYQSRP

-1631 YPARSES
+1631 YLPRSES

-1652 APDELSSSLYQQDS
+1652 APDELSSLYQQDP
-1666 YQPSPHLEP
+1666 YQQSPHPEP
-1675 QKSQETDQEGL
+1675 EKSQETDQPDPE
-1686 GAPVINSYEPP
+1686 APVINNYEPP
-1697 LSEYN
+1697 LSGYN
-1702 ASSSSY
+1702 PSSSSY

-1732 VAENVKSPVEEKP
+1732 VAENVESPAEKKP
-1745 KKKSFIDD
+1745 KKKSFLDD
-1753 DEGNDF
+1753 DEDNDF

-1784 AAEADGNCTPI
+1784 AAEAD
-1795 LVMISP
+1795 
-1801 CFANPITAQK
+1801 AQK

-1831 KKDGDAAQGT
+1831 KKDGDAAQGNL
-1841 PNAPIRAKLGEQSS
+1841 NAPIRAKLGEQSS

-1860 EKKRWID
+1860 VKKRWVD

-1879 TPPPPKGPAS
+1879 TPPPPKGLAS

-1900 ASTSTPPVPPL
+1900 VSTSTPPVPPL

-1917 PPIPSSR
+1917 PPTPSSK

-1934 PSPAVLPSPS
+1934 PSPAVLPSS
-1944 LGEPEAGAPQQAIM
+1944 SVGDSEAEAQPQQAM

>member
-1 METPQSSYS
+1 MPQSSYS

-39 SLEPE
+39 SLESE
-44 AALGEVHKDG
+44 AALGEVNEEG
-54 LPPNLLRPS
+54 LPTHLLRPS
-63 EDAQPDPPVQPL
+63 DDAQPGQPVQPL
-75 KDGYGLS
+75 KDEYNFL
-82 RDPTLNG
+82 RAPTLNG
-89 VGLPTNGDYD
+89 VGLPANGDYD
-99 PSAFQRSDLEPGTQE
+99 RSAFQRSGLEPGTKE
-114 ENGDD
+114 EIGGGHHIDT
-119 HQVDPMRA
+119 MRG
-127 TIAQGEANDS
+127 TMAQGEANDPVS
-137 ASTVRLHNLG
+137 AVRLQNPG
-147 QETDGPGPSF
+147 QETDDPGPGF
-157 GSDTESP
+157 ANETANP
-164 PERLPEPFTEP
+164 PECLPEPFTEP

-189 KAWESEANT
+189 KVWESEANT
-198 GAPGHFERT
+198 GAPGQFERT
-207 NSFPAVPPPRE
+207 NSFPAIPPPRE
-218 HSSQTQHSLSHSQA
+218 NSTKPQNPLSHSQA
-232 GDIMGEH
+232 GNIIED
-239 EAHDF
+239 EANEP
-244 MEKEAPYD
+244 MENEALYG
-252 APLTDSAAAE
+252 APRTNSAAIEIA
-262 AVQDPFDSVEGG
+262 QDPFDSIKSG
-274 EDENFFAAP
+274 EDGDFFANP
-283 PTVHPT
+283 PTVQPA

-307 VPSTSH
+307 MASMSH
-313 PEQPNLSHSG
+313 PEQLNLRHSG
-323 TQDSQTSAF
+323 IHDLQASAI
-332 AEMDDEDDFFD
+332 AEMDDEDNFFD
-343 KAFSAQP
+343 KASPAQP
-350 KDPSSS
+350 NGPSSS

-367 QVLDSMH
+367 QVLDSIH
-374 YPPHYVNHT
+374 YPPHNANHT
-383 EPEATEERPSL
+383 EPEALEERPSL
-394 ADVTGGGIAV
+394 ADLTGGGIAV

-414 AERPTD
+414 LEQQTN

-436 AALGDDDLLVEDEV
+436 AALGDDDLLVEDEA

-459 DDGEGFLEEAQD
+459 NDGEGFLEEAQD
-471 PQEGPLSDST
+471 PQGFLSDST

-504 TNPISTQNRYQPSST
+504 TKLQSTQNRYQPSST
-519 FQAPQVAPYT
+519 FQTPQVAPYT
-529 VDAGP
+529 LHAGP

-541 QQARAAPGLNQPG
+541 QQTQAAPRLNQPSFSPSG
-554 YSHGRFANALGQR
+554 FANPLGQR

-573 LSRPQ
+573 LSSRPQ
-578 IPPSTQSFADKSK
+578 LPASTQSFADKSK

-601 MDVTRPKKRTS
+601 MDVTRPKKRTP
-612 YQQTRPNPDAQAAS
+612 YQQTRPNPDAKAAS

-638 ASAAPPM
+638 ASAAPLM
-645 GSQPPVPRLPS
+645 GSQPPVPPLPS
-656 SQLNPAVSNVI
+656 AQLIPPATNAI
-667 PPSLKSAP
+667 PPSLKSSP

-688 RQANIVNRTISP
+688 RQASIVNRNIPP
-700 TSQPTPPPLS
+700 TSRPTPPPPTS
-710 PPQRNPPKQSSL
+710 PQRDLPKQSSL
-722 TEQVPPAATRIPQ
+722 TEQVPPGATGIPQ

-744 MSLYESTTHTEP
+744 LSLYGNTPHAESSSQT
-756 TIQPL
+756 L

-766 RYSPAPNKASSVP
+766 RYSPAPTKASSVP
-779 PPPNRYAASPSAGSR
+779 PPPNRYAASPSTGPR

-800 PFQPRTS
+800 SFQPRTS

-812 SHALPYR
+812 SHASPHQ
-819 NSQQSI
+819 SQQQGI
-825 SELPLQYPQSSSKQ
+825 SEPSFQHPQSGDRQNLPLQDRVSV
-839 SLPLQNRI
+839 
-847 SMNLPVPDHKSP
+847 NLSVPSHRSP
-859 ERPTRSASH
+859 ERPSRAASH
-868 AEYERNSQPPHLHQL
+868 AEHERNWRPSHLPQL
-883 RGSPPSLNAP
+883 RGSPPSLNASP
-893 LNAPLSNTPSDSS
+893 NGPLSNTPSDSS
-906 YVMNTPEPDR
+906 YAMNTLEPDH
-916 SSSDGSSSLHHPYE
+916 SSSDGSSSLHYPYE
-930 ADVDTSEASVRR
+930 PYVDTSEASMRR

-951 PGAGKYLPELPVNTQ
+951 PGAGKFLPEVPVNPQ
-966 HLYQRPASV
+966 NLYQRPASV
-975 NDHISAPSSQI
+975 NDHISTPSSQI
-986 LPPSVNSER
+986 LPPSLNSAR
-995 QRSRTF
+995 PRGRTF

-1013 RELDHLGRWKGCPII
+1013 RELDYLGRWKGCPII

-1069 ILPLNEDLATFPGP
+1069 ILPLNDELATFPGP

-1089 KKEVIEWLQK
+1089 KKEIIEWLQK
-1099 RIQQL
+1099 RIQRL
-1104 EFDRNSSFDSG
+1104 EFDRDSPYDSG
-1115 ALPDPRT
+1115 TLPDPRT

-1137 VENDGV
+1137 VEHDGL
-1143 VDGNSSAENAV
+1143 VDGDSSAETAV
-1154 RTILSPEPTP
+1154 RTILSPELTL
-1164 GYDATIPLQ
+1164 GYDAAIPLQ
-1173 PFNSSLVGIMQRG
+1173 PFNTSLVGITQRG
-1186 SRSINDTGNAEAV
+1186 SRTIHDNGKPEAV
-1199 EEMRKKLL
+1199 EGLRKQLL
-1207 HGEREQA
+1207 RGEREQA
-1214 VWHAVDNRLWAHAM
+1214 VWHAVDNGLWAHAM

-1255 DNTESLSALYQIF
+1255 DNTESLAALYQIF

-1273 ESMDELVPPSAR
+1273 DSMDELVPPSAR

-1329 VSLGQLLTGYGRTE
+1329 ISLGQLLAGYGRTE
-1343 AAHICYMFAKT
+1343 AAHICYIFAKT

-1365 VSVALFGADHLRDPL
+1365 VSVALLGADHLRDPL
-1380 DYGRDFDSV
+1380 DYSRDFDSV

-1431 TEAQQYCDVITSA
+1431 TEAQQYCEVITSA

-1498 NQYVAGDESDAAS
+1498 NQYVAGDESDATS

-1519 QELGPFGRV
+1519 QDVGPFGRV
-1528 NGDSPTLSRNPSS
+1528 NGDSPTLSREPSS
-1541 GDLYSSYPAGMGLSS
+1541 GDLYSSYPAGMGISS
-1556 SAPTVNASNSR
+1556 SAPMLNASNSR

-1588 EYQRPTQGDLLRP
+1588 EYQRPMQGDLLRP
-1601 SFAQQQYHSRP
+1601 SFAQQQYQSRP

-1631 YPARSES
+1631 YSPRNES
-1638 YMPTPPSQPEYMPV
+1638 YIPTPPSQPEYMPV
-1652 APDELSSSLYQQDS
+1652 ASDEPSSSLYQQDS
-1666 YQPSPHLEP
+1666 YQATPPLEL
-1675 QKSQETDQEGL
+1675 QKSQETDQPGS

-1697 LSEYN
+1697 HSEYN

-1732 VAENVKSPVEEKP
+1732 VAENVESPVEEKP
-1745 KKKSFIDD
+1745 KKKSLIDD
-1753 DEGNDF
+1753 DEEGDF
-1759 EARAAALRKAEKERK
+1759 GARAAALRKAEKERK
-1774 DREAEEAFRR
+1774 DREADEAFRR
-1784 AAEADGNCTPI
+1784 AAEADGNCTHIPIPI
-1795 LVMISP
+1795 LS
-1801 CFANPITAQK
+1801 
-1811 DKAPQLN
+1811 
-1818 AKKSGWLGGWFGG
+1818 
-1831 KKDGDAAQGT
+1831 
-1841 PNAPIRAKLGEQSS
+1841 
-1855 FYYDP
+1855 
-1860 EKKRWID
+1860 
-1867 KKNPDATPAATA
+1867 
-1879 TPPPPKGPAS
+1879 
-1889 RAVSGPPPPRP
+1889 
-1900 ASTSTPPVPPL
+1900 
-1911 PMATST
+1911 
-1917 PPIPSSR
+1917 
-1924 PPTSNNLSQP
+1924 
-1934 PSPAVLPSPS
+1934 
-1944 LGEPEAGAPQQAIM
+1944 
-1958 RSVSG
+1958 
-1963 PPSGP
+1963 
-1968 PSAPPS
+1968 
-1974 RPPTSMSNA
+1974 
-1983 SSIDDLIGA
+1983 
-1992 PQARKGGTVRKGKKG
+1992 
-2007 RGYVDVMAK
+2007 

>member
-1 METPQSSYS
+1 
-10 QEGNG
+10 
-15 SWHPAM
+15 M

-32 SEKLGEK
+32 SEKVGEQ

-44 AALGEVHKDG
+44 AASGNVDEDE
-54 LPPNLLRPS
+54 LPPPVLGS
-63 EDAQPDPPVQPL
+63 AGDAQPEHPDQPS
-75 KDGYGLS
+75 KDDHNIS
-82 RDPTLNG
+82 SAPTLNG
-89 VGLPTNGDYD
+89 VGLPANGGNN
-99 PSAFQRSDLEPGTQE
+99 PSASQSSSPEPQTKE
-114 ENGDD
+114 ESEGD
-119 HQVDPMRA
+119 HQRDTMRA
-127 TIAQGEANDS
+127 TMVQREANDP
-137 ASTVRLHNLG
+137 ASPVRLPNLG
-147 QETDGPGPSF
+147 QETDVSEPSLANE
-157 GSDTESP
+157 TANP
-164 PERLPEPFTEP
+164 PQHTPEPFAEP

-189 KAWESEANT
+189 KAWESEAKA
-198 GAPGHFERT
+198 GGPGQFERT
-207 NSFPAVPPPRE
+207 NSFPAIPPPRE
-218 HSSQTQHSLSHSQA
+218 HDIKPQHPLSHLQA
-232 GDIMGEH
+232 GDIMDEH
-239 EAHDF
+239 NAHESTDNEAPY
-244 MEKEAPYD
+244 EAPYD
-252 APLTDSAAAE
+252 APGINSAAAE
-262 AVQDPFDSVEGG
+262 IAQDPFDSVESG
-274 EDENFFAAP
+274 EDENFFANP
-283 PTVHPT
+283 PTVQPT
-289 VSTAAADEESR
+289 VSTAAAAEESR

-307 VPSTSH
+307 MPSTSH
-313 PEQPNLSHSG
+313 PEQLDLSRSG
-323 TQDSQTSAF
+323 THDPRPSAF
-332 AEMDDEDDFFD
+332 AEMDDEDNFFD
-343 KAFSAQP
+343 RVSSVQP
-350 KDPSSS
+350 NGPSSS

-367 QVLDSMH
+367 QVLDSIH
-374 YPPHYVNHT
+374 YPPHNANHS
-383 EPEATEERPSL
+383 EPEAAEERPSL
-394 ADVTGGGIAV
+394 ADLTGGGIAV

-414 AERPTD
+414 AEQ
-420 QATSEPKD
+420 QANQSTSEPKD
-428 EDLAEMWK
+428 ADLAEMWK
-436 AALGDDDLLVEDEV
+436 AALGDDDLLVEDDT

-459 DDGEGFLEEAQD
+459 DDGDGFLEEAQD
-471 PQEGPLSDST
+471 SQEGPLLDSA

-490 YAPDGSMQGFGTSN
+490 YASDGSMQGFGTSN
-504 TNPISTQNRYQPSST
+504 TDSRSTQNRYQPSST
-519 FQAPQVAPYT
+519 FQVLQAVPYT
-529 VDAGP
+529 GHAGP
-534 NGAASMH
+534 NGVASIDQH
-541 QQARAAPGLNQPG
+541 ARAAPGFNQPG
-554 YSHGRFANALGQR
+554 YSHAGFPDALGQR

-578 IPPSTQSFADKSK
+578 LPASTQSFADKSK

-601 MDVTRPKKRTS
+601 MDVTRPKKRTP
-612 YQQTRPNPDAQAAS
+612 YQQTRHIHDAQASS

-645 GSQPPVPRLPS
+645 GPQPPVPRLPS
-656 SQLNPAVSNVI
+656 AQLNPSLSSAVS
-667 PPSLKSAP
+667 PSLKSPP
-675 SVGNFFEELPSKP
+675 SAGSFFEELPSKP
-688 RQANIVNRTISP
+688 RQTSNLNRNVTPAPRPS
-700 TSQPTPPPLS
+700 PPPLI
-710 PPQRNPPKQSSL
+710 PPQRDLPKPPSL
-722 TEQVPPAATRIPQ
+722 TEQVPPGPTGVPQ
-735 QYQLVPPER
+735 QYQLVPPKR
-744 MSLYESTTHTEP
+744 MSLYENTPHTQP
-756 TIQPL
+756 NIQTL

-766 RYSPAPNKASSVP
+766 RYSPAPTKASSVP
-779 PPPNRYAASPSAGSR
+779 PPPNRYAASPVAGSR

-812 SHALPYR
+812 NHALPQRYQ
-819 NSQQSI
+819 QQSL
-825 SELPLQYPQSSSKQ
+825 SELPLQQPQSSSRQ
-839 SLPLQNRI
+839 SQPLHDRV
-847 SMNLPVPDHKSP
+847 SASLPVPSQHGP
-859 ERPTRSASH
+859 ERPPRAASH
-868 AEYERNSQPPHLHQL
+868 VEHERSWRPPHLPQL
-883 RGSPPSLNAP
+883 EGSPPLSNAP
-893 LNAPLSNTPSDSS
+893 INASLSNTPSDSS
-906 YVMNTPEPDR
+906 YAMNTPEPDR
-916 SSSDGSSSLHHPYE
+916 SSSEGSSAIHRPYE
-930 ADVDTSEASVRR
+930 PYMDTSEASMRR
-942 IPRRSQTQS
+942 IPQRSQTQS
-951 PGAGKYLPELPVNTQ
+951 PGAGRYLPELPVDAQN
-966 HLYQRPASV
+966 LYQRPASV
-975 NDHISAPSSQI
+975 NDHISAPPSQI
-986 LPPSVNSER
+986 LPAPVKSER
-995 QRSRTF
+995 QRARTF
-1001 SKELN
+1001 SKELD

-1013 RELDHLGRWKGCPII
+1013 RELDHLERWKGCPVI

-1069 ILPLNEDLATFPGP
+1069 ILPLNDDLARFPGP

-1089 KKEVIEWLQK
+1089 KKDVIEWLQK

-1104 EFDRNSSFDSG
+1104 ELDRNSPYDSG
-1115 ALPDPRT
+1115 SLPDSRT

-1137 VENDGV
+1137 VEYDGV
-1143 VDGNSSAENAV
+1143 IEGNSSAENAV
-1154 RTILSPEPTP
+1154 RAILSPELTQ
-1164 GYDATIPLQ
+1164 GYDAAIPLQ
-1173 PFNSSLVGIMQRG
+1173 PLNASLVGITQRG
-1186 SRSINDTGNAEAV
+1186 SRTIQDTGKVEAV
-1199 EEMRKKLL
+1199 EELRKQLL
-1207 HGEREQA
+1207 HGQREQA

-1228 LLSSTLDRSIWKQ
+1228 LLSSTLDRSVWKQ

-1255 DNTESLSALYQIF
+1255 DNTESLAALYQIF
-1268 AGNWD
+1268 AGNWID
-1273 ESMDELVPPSAR
+1273 SMDELVPPSAR

-1329 VSLGQLLTGYGRTE
+1329 VALGHLLAGYGRTE
-1343 AAHICYMFAKT
+1343 AAHICYIFAKN

-1365 VSVALFGADHLRDPL
+1365 VSVALLGADHLRDPL
-1380 DYGRDFDSV
+1380 DYSRDFDSV
-1389 LLTEVYDFARTVLAS
+1389 LLTEIYDFARTVLAS

-1431 TEAQQYCDVITSA
+1431 TEAQQYCEVITSA

-1498 NQYVAGDESDAAS
+1498 NQYVAGDDSDAAS
-1511 TGSSKAPD
+1511 TGSGKAHE
-1519 QELGPFGRV
+1519 QEVGPFGRV
-1528 NGDSPTLSRNPSS
+1528 NGGSPTLSRDPSS
-1541 GDLYSSYPAGMGLSS
+1541 GDLYSSYPPGVGISP
-1556 SAPTVNASNSR
+1556 SAPMVNASNSR
-1567 YAPAALHTP
+1567 YAPAGLHTP
-1576 RSSLEQT
+1576 KSSLEQT

-1588 EYQRPTQGDLLRP
+1588 EYQRPMQGDLLRP
-1601 SFAQQQYHSRP
+1601 SFAQQQYQSRP
-1612 TSSTSSYHEPY
+1612 SSSTSSYHEPY
-1623 KPVSQSSN
+1623 KPVSQTSN
-1631 YPARSES
+1631 YALRSES
-1638 YMPTPPSQPEYMPV
+1638 YIPTPPSQPEYMPV
-1652 APDELSSSLYQQDS
+1652 ASDELSSSPYQQNS
-1666 YQPSPHLEP
+1666 YQPSPQLEP
-1675 QKSQETDQEGL
+1675 QPSQETDQPNPE
-1686 GAPVINSYEPP
+1686 APVINSYEPP
-1697 LSEYN
+1697 VSEYN
-1702 ASSSSY
+1702 ALSSSY
-1708 EPPSADGY
+1708 EPPSANGY

-1732 VAENVKSPVEEKP
+1732 VVENVESSIEEKL

-1753 DEGNDF
+1753 DEDNDF
-1759 EARAAALRKAEKERK
+1759 EARAEALRKAEKERK

-1784 AAEADGNCTPI
+1784 AAEADGKSNPCPI
-1795 LVMISP
+1795 AILS
-1801 CFANPITAQK
+1801 CFANSIIAQK

-1841 PNAPIRAKLGEQSS
+1841 PNAPIKAKLGEQSS

-1900 ASTSTPPVPPL
+1900 VSTSTPPVPPL

-1917 PPIPSSR
+1917 PATPSSK
-1924 PPTSNNLSQP
+1924 PPTSNNLSRP
-1934 PSPAVLPSPS
+1934 SSPAVLAPPP
-1944 LGEPEAGAPQQAIM
+1944 GEPETEAPQQVM